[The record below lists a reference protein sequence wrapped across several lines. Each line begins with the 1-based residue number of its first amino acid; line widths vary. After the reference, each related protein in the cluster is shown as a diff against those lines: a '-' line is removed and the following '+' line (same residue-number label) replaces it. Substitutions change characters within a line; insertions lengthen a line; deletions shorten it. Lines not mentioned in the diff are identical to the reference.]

1 MTEPPRYQQIAR
13 ILRTAIADGTH
24 PVGSLLPTEAELCA
38 RFDASRHTVRDAL
51 RLLAEDGLVM
61 RKRRAGTLVTAPA
74 RPPVFV
80 QPLGGVGDLLQYA
93 RDARLEIMAYEP
105 APADGLAARLDLDPA
120 GWWELRGRRVGGRPI
135 GLTRILIRADLAPDR
150 AAIAAGT
157 TVAEV
162 VEQRTGVTADRI
174 DQQISAMILDKDL
187 ARLLGTDPGT
197 AALRTLRLYHE
208 ADGRLFI
215 ASESAHPADRFV
227 YAMRYSRERSHL

>member
-13 ILRTAIADGTH
+13 ILRAAMADGTY

-38 RFDASRHTVRDAL
+38 RHDVSRHTVRDAL

-61 RKRRAGTLVTAPA
+61 RKRRAGTMVTAPA

-80 QPLGGVGDLLQYA
+80 QPLGGFGDLLQYA
-93 RDARLEIMAYEP
+93 RDARLEILAYEP
-105 APADGLAARLDLDPA
+105 APADGLAARLELDPS

-150 AAIAAGT
+150 EALSAGT

-162 VEQRTGVTADRI
+162 VERRSGVKAERI
-174 DQQISAMILDKDL
+174 EQQISAMTLDKEL
-187 ARLLGTDPGT
+187 ARLLGSEPGT

-208 ADGRLFI
+208 ADGSLFI

-227 YAMRYSRERSHL
+227 YAMTFTRER